1 MLTFALTGLGAVL
14 GLLLG
19 SFANVVIA
27 RVPEGKSVVSPPS
40 ACPKCGYRI
49 TWRDNIPIVS
59 YLLLGG
65 KCRQCQQP
73 ISKRYPIVEA
83 VMSVLF
89 AVFGYWYA
97 ATDNFWVIPGV
108 WAFTFA
114 SICLLVIDMD
124 TFRLPN
130 AITYPLTGVMAV
142 LMGIAAGIQG
152 EWSRF
157 ATMCFGIVFLAG
169 TLFLVN
175 RINPKGMGLGDVKYA
190 IPMGITLGY
199 FGIGTV
205 IVGYFLALFIGVGW
219 GIALMAKT
227 GFKRRAAMP
236 FGPGLVIGA
245 LAALLIG
252 EPIAQFYMA
261 LTGL

>member
-1 MLTFALTGLGAVL
+1 MLTTALTGLGALL

-27 RVPEGKSVVSPPS
+27 RVPEGKSVVHPPS
-40 ACPKCGYRI
+40 ACPTCGYQI
-49 TWRDNIPIVS
+49 SWRDNIPILS

-73 ISKRYPIVEA
+73 ISVRYPLVEA
-83 VMSVLF
+83 SMAVLF
-89 AVFGYWYA
+89 AFFGYWYA
-97 ATDNFWVIPGV
+97 SADNVYVIPGI
-108 WAFTFA
+108 WTFIFA
-114 SICLLVIDMD
+114 SVCLLVIDID

-130 AITYPLTGVMAV
+130 AITYPLAGAMAL
-142 LMGIAAGIQG
+142 LMGTAAGLQG

-157 ATMCFGIVFLAG
+157 TTMGLGTLFLAG

-175 RINPKGMGLGDVKYA
+175 RISPKGMGLGDVKYA
-190 IPMGITLGY
+190 IPLGITLGY

-205 IVGYFLALFIGVGW
+205 IVGYFLALFVGVFW
-219 GIALMAKT
+219 GIVLMAKQ

-236 FGPGLVIGA
+236 FGPGLVIGG
-245 LAALLIG
+245 LTALLVG

>member
-89 AVFGYWYA
+89 AVFGYWNA

-108 WAFTFA
+108 WA
-114 SICLLVIDMD
+114 SP
-124 TFRLPN
+124 LPVS
-130 AITYPLTGVMAV
+130 AC
-142 LMGIAAGIQG
+142 
-152 EWSRF
+152 W
-157 ATMCFGIVFLAG
+157 
-169 TLFLVN
+169 
-175 RINPKGMGLGDVKYA
+175 
-190 IPMGITLGY
+190 
-199 FGIGTV
+199 
-205 IVGYFLALFIGVGW
+205 
-219 GIALMAKT
+219 
-227 GFKRRAAMP
+227 
-236 FGPGLVIGA
+236 
-245 LAALLIG
+245 
-252 EPIAQFYMA
+252 
-261 LTGL
+261 

>member
-1 MLTFALTGLGAVL
+1 M
-14 GLLLG
+14 
-19 SFANVVIA
+19 
-27 RVPEGKSVVSPPS
+27 
-40 ACPKCGYRI
+40 
-49 TWRDNIPIVS
+49 
-59 YLLLGG
+59 
-65 KCRQCQQP
+65 
-73 ISKRYPIVEA
+73 
-83 VMSVLF
+83 
-89 AVFGYWYA
+89 
-97 ATDNFWVIPGV
+97 
-108 WAFTFA
+108 
-114 SICLLVIDMD
+114 IDMD

>member
-40 ACPKCGYRI
+40 ACPACGYQI

-73 ISKRYPIVEA
+73 ISVRYPIVEA
-83 VMSVLF
+83 VMAFLF
-89 AVFGYWYA
+89 AGFGYWYA
-97 ATDNFWVIPGV
+97 NAGDLWVIPGV

-114 SICLLVIDMD
+114 SICLLVIDIN

-130 AITYPLTGVMAV
+130 AITYPLAGVMAV
-142 LMGIAAGIQG
+142 FMGIAAGMQG

-157 ATMCFGIVFLAG
+157 TTMVGGAIFLAG

-205 IVGYFLALFIGVGW
+205 MVGYFLALFVGVGW

-227 GFKRRAAMP
+227 GFKRRTAMP

-245 LAALLIG
+245 LAALLVG
-252 EPIAQFYMA
+252 EPIAQFYIQ